1 MFFKHTPKKYLVCA
15 CFFQR
20 FSVILRKIYKKYI
33 KNMIYLGLYILFGL
47 LCFVILLMVEHIL
60 ALKKFK
66 TENPDMSYNDWIEK
80 GNFNVSYG
88 LICYLSI
95 FWIVNLCML
104 AVLAVDYMITCA
116 VSAVTVAYN
125 WTVKRITGRK

>member
-1 MFFKHTPKKYLVCA
+1 
-15 CFFQR
+15 
-20 FSVILRKIYKKYI
+20 
-33 KNMIYLGLYILFGL
+33 MIYLGFYILFAA
-47 LCFVILLMVEHIL
+47 LCFVILLMVEDIL

-66 TENPDMSYNDWIEK
+66 TENPDMSYNDWVEK

-104 AVLAVDYMITCA
+104 AVLAVDYMITCT
-116 VSAVTVAYN
+116 VSAVTMVYR
-125 WTVKRITGRK
+125 WTIKRIKG

>member
-1 MFFKHTPKKYLVCA
+1 MV
-15 CFFQR
+15 
-20 FSVILRKIYKKYI
+20 
-33 KNMIYLGLYILFGL
+33 YLGLYILFGL

-66 TENPDMSYNDWIEK
+66 TENPDMSYNDWVEK

-104 AVLAVDYMITCA
+104 AVLAVDYMIACT
-116 VSAVTVAYN
+116 VSAVTVAYK
-125 WTVKRITGRK
+125 WTIKRIKGSK